1 MIVMVIIMMM
11 IKIGI
16 NKSPNTFLCCFASYS
31 ATLTEG
37 WNNFG
42 STSLL
47 LLVFVPYSLH
57 VPSCKHSNRGC
68 GVAEG
73 VIVSTVYYLIISNFT
88 SNIHCPQLV
97 ISRSEQRLRVFYI
110 ILK

>member
-88 SNIHCPQLV
+88 SNIHYPQLV
-97 ISRSEQRLRVFYI
+97 ISRS
-110 ILK
+110 